1 MKRAL
6 PSVSDFADILSKN
19 IKKNAKI
26 PVYYGKFLASTA
38 SSVSNIMSSSKGRD
52 KICAL
57 IQYTADLY
65 YVCLENTNIPEIEE
79 KFRNEEILSARVA
92 SKIEQSMSNGRKIF
106 RFLKFLG
113 EVKHV
118 KKALNSNKP
127 TWLKV
132 MMSLSRTCSFFYY
145 ILDNILW
152 AINIGILSEFFEKT
166 FAKRW
171 KKSKDSFSL
180 FRNVFE
186 FILNYFK
193 LRNSKIKEKLYA
205 QKLLAMKN
213 TLVKLEDESYDALRN
228 LLRKRRKRRFQMLEV
243 FHSTLRL
250 LMLVKS
256 LRLPGESHLDPVFIS
271 FLGLVSTSISLF
283 KAIQAKQKLIKIEEP
298 VANPKPTLKYQ
309 RSVSNSMVTSIEEF
323 TE

>member
-1 MKRAL
+1 
-6 PSVSDFADILSKN
+6 VN
-19 IKKNAKI
+19 
-26 PVYYGKFLASTA
+26 
-38 SSVSNIMSSSKGRD
+38 
-52 KICAL
+52 
-57 IQYTADLY
+57 
-65 YVCLENTNIPEIEE
+65 
-79 KFRNEEILSARVA
+79 
-92 SKIEQSMSNGRKIF
+92 
-106 RFLKFLG
+106 
-113 EVKHV
+113 
-118 KKALNSNKP
+118 
-127 TWLKV
+127 
-132 MMSLSRTCSFFYY
+132 
-145 ILDNILW
+145 
-152 AINIGILSEFFEKT
+152 FFEKT

-213 TLVKLEDESYDALRN
+213 TLVKIEDESYDALRN

-243 FHSTLRL
+243 FHSILRL